1 MGVQPR
7 EAELG
12 GVREARESLRMLF
25 GVGASA
31 LSKWFKA
38 TRTGAS
44 LVVEVIAPV
53 ITALHDLPGL
63 SGYNRCSPT
72 HRGLLTCRNRSVTG
86 TGEPTC
92 GR

>member
-12 GVREARESLRMLF
+12 SVREARESLRMLF

-31 LSKWFKA
+31 LSKWFKT

-53 ITALHDLPGL
+53 ITVLHDLPGS

-72 HRGLLTCRNRSVTG
+72 HRGLSTCRNRSVTG
-86 TGEPTC
+86 TREPTC

>member
-53 ITALHDLPGL
+53 ITALHDLPGS

-72 HRGLLTCRNRSVTG
+72 HRGLSTCRNRSVTG